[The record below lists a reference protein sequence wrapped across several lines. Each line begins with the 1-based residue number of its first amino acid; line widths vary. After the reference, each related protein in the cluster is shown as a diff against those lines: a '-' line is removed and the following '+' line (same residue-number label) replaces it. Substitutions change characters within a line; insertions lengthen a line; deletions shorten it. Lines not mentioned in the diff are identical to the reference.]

1 MSAIQTQV
9 SATINAPPKVIYTIL
24 TDYHEGHVAILPKKY
39 FAGIT
44 VLEGGQGAGTIIDV
58 HMQVMGI
65 EQELH
70 LEVSEP
76 EPGRVLVER
85 DQSAGVLT
93 TFTVDPMEGGKS
105 SRVTIATQAKASPG
119 LRGWIEKLVNPLII
133 RRIYKEE
140 LQQLADYARDKVTAG
155 GDAD

>member
-1 MSAIQTQV
+1 MSDIQTQV
-9 SATINAPPKVIYTIL
+9 SATIDAPPDLIYAIL
-24 TDYHEGHVAILPKKY
+24 TDYQEGHVAILPKKY
-39 FAGIT
+39 FTGIT

-58 HMQVMGI
+58 HMQVMGV

-70 LEVSEP
+70 LKVNEP

-85 DQSAGVLT
+85 DQAAGVFT

-105 SRVTIATQAKASPG
+105 SRVPIATQAKVSPG
-119 LRGWIEKLVNPLII
+119 LRGWIEKLVNPAII

-140 LQQLADYARDKVTAG
+140 LQQLADYVHTKMHPQ
-155 GDAD
+155 

>member
-1 MSAIQTQV
+1 MSDIQIQV
-9 SATINAPPKVIYTIL
+9 PATINASPDLIYAIL
-24 TDYHEGHVAILPKKY
+24 SDYREGHVAILPKKY
-39 FAGIT
+39 FTGIT

-58 HMQVMGI
+58 RMQVMGV
-65 EQELH
+65 EQELQ

-85 DQSAGVLT
+85 DQAAGILT
-93 TFTVDPMEGGKS
+93 TFTVDPMEDGKS

-119 LRGWIEKLVNPLII
+119 LRGWIEKLVNPVIV

-140 LQQLADYARDKVTAG
+140 LQQLADYVHTKMHPQ
-155 GDAD
+155 

>member
-1 MSAIQTQV
+1 MSDIHIQV
-9 SATINAPPKVIYTIL
+9 SATIDASPEVIYAIL

-58 HMQVMGI
+58 RMQVMGV

-76 EPGRVLVER
+76 EPDRVLVER
-85 DQSAGVLT
+85 DQAAGVLT

-119 LRGWIEKLVNPLII
+119 LRGWIEKLVNPAII
-133 RRIYKEE
+133 RRIYREE
-140 LQQLADYARDKVTAG
+140 LQQLDDYAHRSSSSAG
-155 GDAD
+155 FC